1 MRIYN
6 IFYCLILTTIS
17 FSNLFSQNNFSGW
30 VFDHEGK
37 ALIGATLQWR
47 DSLSV
52 GTVSDAEG
60 HFQIPRIDSSV
71 GKILIIRH
79 VGYAQVEVEVFPY
92 EDHLRLIV
100 EADAVMETV
109 EIKSTKRD
117 AFTSTLNPI
126 NMENLS
132 ACELKRAA
140 CCSLA
145 ESFENNATVNVSHS
159 DAVTGAR
166 EIEMLGLRGIYM
178 QMLVENRPTLNRLGR
193 AYGLEYIP
201 GSWIESIQVSKGA
214 STVRNGVQGITGQI
228 NTEIYKPNKMD
239 PFYLNFYAGHIG
251 RFELNTNLAYKLNK
265 QWATALLLHSNYYQG
280 NLDHNHD
287 MFLDVPQKQQLN
299 GLWRLLHSSD
309 DLHME
314 FNVQALMDNR
324 FGGQTAKLFEKQNH
338 ALPARLYEIKNDTRR
353 LEAFGKLGYMG
364 FENPLQSVALVWSFT
379 MHDQQGKFGDRLY
392 NALQKSG
399 YANLIF
405 QSPLSI
411 DKKHNINAG
420 VNYQLDDFTESFTD
434 VNTSRLEQQSSLFA
448 EYDFNHIFNADKGQS
463 IGFILGMRGDWLQT
477 ANFQKIIP
485 SPRFNFKYNFN
496 ENLILRAS
504 GGRGMRMPNLLIE
517 NMRYMPGSRNFIVS
531 EVLQPEIAWNY
542 GLNMAWNFLLG
553 PREGSLTLDAY
564 RTDFENQL
572 ISDVDISADE
582 VHFYNLK
589 GQSFS
594 NSFLISWTQDII
606 KGLELRLAYKFN
618 DVRATMN
625 DSLRLQTFAPQHR
638 GLLALHYVTP
648 NKGWQFNA
656 NAQLTGPQRLPAL
669 TGFTADLPEYRQ
681 TATAPAFVLFNAQ
694 ATKYFKNGFDLYMG
708 VENLGNYTQKAP
720 ILGFDNPFGN
730 NPGGRAFDATA
741 VFAPIMGA
749 MGYAGIRYS
758 FKPKDKTGITAK
770 EQHKHP
776 KDAAEIS
783 IRTSARCGMCKTY
796 IEEALEKT
804 EGVYHAELDL
814 KTKIV
819 EVHYDAKKTNPEAL
833 RLVISNI
840 GYHAD
845 DLMRNEAAHNALP
858 ECCQSK

>member
-6 IFYCLILTTIS
+6 IFYCLILTIIS
-17 FSNLFSQNNFSGW
+17 STNLFSQNNFSGW
-30 VFDHEGK
+30 VFDHEGN
-37 ALIGATLQWR
+37 ALVGATLQWR
-47 DSLSV
+47 DSLSL
-52 GTVSDAEG
+52 GTVSNAEG
-60 HFQIPRIDSSV
+60 HFEIPRIDSST
-71 GKILIIRH
+71 GRILIIRH
-79 VGYAQVEVEVFPY
+79 VGYAQVEVEIFPY

-100 EADAVMETV
+100 EADAVTETV
-109 EIKSTKRD
+109 EVNSTKRD

-145 ESFENNATVNVSHS
+145 ESFENNASVNVSHS

-166 EIEMLGLRGIYM
+166 EIEMLGLRGIYT

-214 STVRNGVQGITGQI
+214 STVRNGVSGITGQI
-228 NTEIYKPNKMD
+228 NTEFYKPNKMD
-239 PFYLNFYAGHIG
+239 PFYINLYIGDIG
-251 RFELNTNLAYKLNK
+251 RYELNTNIAHKFNK
-265 QWATALLLHSNYYQG
+265 QWSSAVLLHGNYFQG

-287 MFLDVPQKQQLN
+287 MFLDVPKKKQLN
-299 GLWRLLHSSD
+299 GLWRLMHSSD
-309 DLHME
+309 NLHLE
-314 FNVQALMDNR
+314 FNVQALVDDR
-324 FGGQTAKLFEKQNH
+324 FGGQTAKLFEKDSM
-338 ALPARLYEIKNDTRR
+338 AMPVRLYEIQNFTKRM
-353 LEAFGKLGYMG
+353 EAFGKIGYMG
-364 FENPLQSVALVWSFT
+364 FENPLQSIAVVWGLT
-379 MHDQQGKFGDRLY
+379 LHDMDGRFGDRRY

-405 QSPLSI
+405 QSPLSS
-411 DKKHNINAG
+411 DGKHNINAG

-448 EYDFNHIFNADKGQS
+448 EYDFNHTFNKEKGRS

-496 ENLILRAS
+496 ESLILRAS

-542 GLNMAWNFLLG
+542 GLNMAWNVLLG

-589 GQSFS
+589 GQSYS
-594 NSFLISWTQDII
+594 NSFLISWQQDIV
-606 KGLELRLAYKFN
+606 KGFELRLAYKFN

-625 DSLRLQTFAPQHR
+625 DSLRLQTFSPQHR
-638 GLLALHYVTP
+638 GLIALHYVTP

-656 NAQLTGPQRLPAL
+656 NAQFTGTQRLPFINGS
-669 TGFTADLPEYRQ
+669 TSDLPEYRQ
-681 TATAPAFVLFNAQ
+681 SASAPAFVLFNAQ
-694 ATKYFKNGFDLYMG
+694 VTKYFKNGFEIYFG
-708 VENLGNYTQKAP
+708 GENLGNYTQKAP

-730 NPGGRAFDATA
+730 NQSARQFDATA
-741 VFAPIMGA
+741 VFAPIMGY
-749 MGYAGIRYS
+749 MGYLGLRYS
-758 FKPKDKTGITAK
+758 FKPKAK
-770 EQHKHP
+770 EIPSEEKHKHSNGE
-776 KDAAEIS
+776 EII

-804 EGVYHAELDL
+804 EGVYHAELNL

-819 EVHYDAKKTNPEAL
+819 EVHYDAKKTNPDVL
-833 RLVISNI
+833 RLVISNT

-845 DLMRNEAAHNALP
+845 DLKRNEAVHNALP